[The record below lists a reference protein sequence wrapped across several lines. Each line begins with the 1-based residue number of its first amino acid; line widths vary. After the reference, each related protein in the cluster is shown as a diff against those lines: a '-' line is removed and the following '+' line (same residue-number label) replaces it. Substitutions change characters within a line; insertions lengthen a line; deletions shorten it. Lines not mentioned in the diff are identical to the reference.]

1 MTNEK
6 TAGSPGPA
14 LLAEMLPKVGKA
26 KSKITAAADASKAAR
41 KAAKAAKAKGKK
53 PAKAKAAKPAKR
65 EPRTGTKQAKVIAM
79 LQAAKGAT
87 YAEIAKA
94 MEWLPHTTRAMVSVA
109 LEKKL
114 GLKITREDDDKRGMV
129 MRIK

>member
-1 MTNEK
+1 MTNELTNAVK
-6 TAGSPGPA
+6 TIGEAMTKPA
-14 LLAEMLPKVGKA
+14 KA
-26 KSKITAAADASKAAR
+26 K
-41 KAAKAAKAKGKK
+41 AKAKGKK
-53 PAKAKAAKPAKR
+53 ATKAKAPAQR
-65 EPRTGTKQAKVIAM
+65 QGTKQAKVIAM
-79 LQAAKGAT
+79 LKSAKGAT

-114 GLKITREDDDKRGMV
+114 GLKITRTEDDKRGMV

>member
-1 MTNEK
+1 MTKTNETK
-6 TAGSPGPA
+6 PSLPILEGALNTMLGGKPA
-14 LLAEMLPKVGKA
+14 KKA
-26 KSKITAAADASKAAR
+26 KGKP
-41 KAAKAAKAKGKK
+41 AAKAKAKK
-53 PAKAKAAKPAKR
+53 PAKAKAKAKAAKPAKR

-79 LQAAKGAT
+79 LESAKGAT

>member
-1 MTNEK
+1 MTK
-6 TAGSPGPA
+6 TKKTDNAALAQAANDSGAFKPLTVVAGKP
-14 LLAEMLPKVGKA
+14 
-26 KSKITAAADASKAAR
+26 
-41 KAAKAAKAKGKK
+41 AAKKKAKAKKASK
-53 PAKAKAAKPAKR
+53 AKAKAAKPAKR

-79 LQAAKGAT
+79 LQSAKGAT

-94 MEWLPHTTRAMVSVA
+94 MDWLPHTTRAMVSVA

-114 GLKITREDDDKRGMV
+114 GLKIAREDDDKRGMV

>member
-1 MTNEK
+1 MTNK
-6 TAGSPGPA
+6 TTDVTIT
-14 LLAEMLPKVGKA
+14 EMRGDEL
-26 KSKITAAADASKAAR
+26 R
-41 KAAKAAKAKGKK
+41 KPAAKAKKAPKAKAKK
-53 PAKAKAAKPAKR
+53 AAPKAKAKAAKPAKR
-65 EPRTGTKQAKVIAM
+65 EARTGTKQAKVIAM
-79 LQAAKGAT
+79 LQGAKGAT

-114 GLKITREDDDKRGMV
+114 GLKITRDQDDKRGMV